1 MNIKDALVL
10 IPARMG
16 SKGIPFKN
24 RRLLQGKPLLQY
36 TLDIALH
43 LFPKD
48 RIVVSSDDPEIL
60 KSAQSAGLVQVIN
73 RPIALSGDDVPMMQ
87 VIHHALANVPQ
98 PLPEFL
104 VLLQPTSPF
113 RSPKDVLDSY
123 ALLSP
128 EAQAVV
134 SVRSAKDL
142 PGYNTFALNPEGH
155 LKVEPL
161 LALQRQDM
169 LNAYTLN
176 GAIYWMR
183 IADVMQLKSI
193 LELHT
198 IQPYSMPFI
207 RSLDIDTEEDWQLA
221 EIFANCGYLP
231 KL

>member
-1 MNIKDALVL
+1 
-10 IPARMG
+10 
-16 SKGIPFKN
+16 
-24 RRLLQGKPLLQY
+24 
-36 TLDIALH
+36 
-43 LFPKD
+43 
-48 RIVVSSDDPEIL
+48 
-60 KSAQSAGLVQVIN
+60 
-73 RPIALSGDDVPMMQ
+73 
-87 VIHHALANVPQ
+87 
-98 PLPEFL
+98 
-104 VLLQPTSPF
+104 
-113 RSPKDVLDSY
+113 
-123 ALLSP
+123 
-128 EAQAVV
+128 VV

-221 EIFANCGYLP
+221 EIFAKCGYLP